1 MFVQQWSEKLT
12 SRVKQ
17 QFMMSPLWI
26 DAAERGLHWEEAV
39 IDRRSIEEAVNR
51 MDEAAAA
58 VLRAFY
64 NCFGAGPVS
73 EERLFSLRQRFSGAE
88 FRYGL
93 IQLQNAGII
102 FALRQG
108 WGERLYAMPSDC
120 FMRWHPYLFRLDQLP
135 AANRLSGLWEQ
146 RQEDMALKP
155 LGRQLLSIWAELAR
169 SGLGLTSKGVLPKKT
184 AAKLMHAVSITDAD
198 LLQAGWQQEET
209 DPYTPAVSFALRL
222 SRQLGI
228 VATEGKQLRWQKDTL
243 AAWFSEEELKREA
256 LLFLW
261 CLDELLE
268 KKPAMWHVMALLT
281 RLEPGAWY
289 SEADIADQLP
299 LLDVEGME
307 WGESR
312 ATCLNLLRSFGWME
326 LARTGDHRML
336 RWTMM
341 PLFLDTGRRPS
352 ARPEPIMIEP
362 NGDLLVPPGCS
373 YRVRWELELV
383 ADRKSDDLL
392 SVWQLTRSSIERAII
407 NGRSVASVITFLQS
421 ASGGMPISPLL
432 ETSLADWEKQTE
444 AVAKQASEA
453 YPELPL
459 EHPSEE
465 SGFALCF
472 SGRAFAG
479 CELMNHEDFRIERFL
494 PELER
499 VPINWM
505 QQFRSY
511 HHSTR
516 LEILERALS
525 WQAPVQL
532 RMNESV
538 VAFVPARLERSGDGW
553 TVTGL
558 LREAETHREVCLSPE
573 MWEGMKLVAPGVSGF
588 V

>member
-26 DAAERGLHWEEAV
+26 GASERGLHWEEAV
-39 IDRRSIEEAVNR
+39 IDRLSIEEAVDR
-51 MDEAAAA
+51 MDEATAT

-88 FRYGL
+88 FRYGM

-120 FMRWHPYLFRLDQLP
+120 FMQWHPYLFPLAPLL
-135 AANRLSGLWEQ
+135 AANRSSEIWEQ
-146 RQEDMALKP
+146 RQEEIALKP
-155 LGRQLLSIWAELAR
+155 LGRQLLAVWAELAR
-169 SGLGLTSKGVLPKKT
+169 SGLGLTSKGILPKKT
-184 AAKLMHAVSITDAD
+184 TARLTLAVSITDED
-198 LLQAGWQQEET
+198 LLQAGWQQEDT
-209 DPYTPAVSFALRL
+209 DPYNPAVNFVLKL
-222 SRQLGI
+222 TGQLGLL
-228 VATEGKQLRWQKDTL
+228 AAEEKQLKWQEDTL

-256 LLFLW
+256 LLFHW
-261 CLDELLE
+261 CLDELLK
-268 KKPAMWHVMALLT
+268 KKPAMWHIMALLT

-289 SEADIADQLP
+289 SEAAIAAQLP
-299 LLDVEGME
+299 LLDMKGME
-307 WGESR
+307 WEESR
-312 ATCLNLLRSFGWME
+312 SACLNLLRGFGWME
-326 LARTGDHRML
+326 FARAGDQRML

-341 PLFLDTGRRPS
+341 PSSLDYGQRPQ
-352 ARPEPIMIEP
+352 AKYEPIMIEP

-383 ADRKSDDLL
+383 ADRKSDELL
-392 SVWQLTRSSIERAII
+392 SVWQLTRSSIERAMTH
-407 NGRSVASVITFLQS
+407 GRSFASVINFLQS
-421 ASGGMPISPLL
+421 ASGGVPIPPLL
-432 ETSLADWEKQTE
+432 EASLADWGKQTA
-444 AVAKQASEA
+444 AVVKQPSDA

-459 EHPSEE
+459 EPRSEE
-465 SGFALCF
+465 SGFELRS

-505 QQFRSY
+505 QQLRSY

-538 VAFVPARLERSGDGW
+538 VAFVPARLERSGSNW